1 MPLEHEGI
9 YPKYLVFKHPFFI
22 PTMVDAW
29 AYEEISQG
37 VGHKRQEKLTQ
48 VKDFVFVLKPSTD
61 KDAVIALAAYAMAV
75 RDDNPQLSADLRG
88 IVEEYR

>member
-9 YPKYLVFKHPFFI
+9 YPKYLVFKHPDYI
-22 PTMVDAW
+22 PTATVCMVD
-29 AYEEISQG
+29 G
-37 VGHKRQEKLTQ
+37 PDGDQ
-48 VKDFVFVLKPSTD
+48 VCPEVEDFVFVLKPSTD